1 MAIEEKLNE
10 KQGHWIL
17 AKVGKKVLRP
27 GGRELTQKLMS
38 NMNINPSDDV
48 VEFAPGLGFTASLA
62 CAKKPKSYTGVD
74 NNKQAA
80 ELAKR
85 NVNYDKMQM
94 IVADASE
101 TTLPDACATKVYG
114 EAMLTMQPLEHKKDI
129 IREAA
134 RILKPGGYYGIH
146 ELGLQPDN
154 ISEEVKQSVY
164 KDLSANIRVHAR
176 PLTVTEWSALL
187 QEAGFEVV
195 KVHTNAM
202 ALLEPKRVLQ
212 DEGFFRMLKIMFNVL
227 THGDLRKRILQMRR
241 TFHKHKNDINAVAIV
256 ARKKEEMLDDRS

>member
-27 GGRELTQKLMS
+27 GGRELTRILMDS
-38 NMNINPSDDV
+38 MHIGPADDV
-48 VEFAPGLGFTASLA
+48 VEFAPGLGFTAAIA
-62 CAKKPKSYTGVD
+62 CSKKPNSYIGVD

-80 ELAKR
+80 ELAKK
-85 NVNYDKMQM
+85 NVNYDKMTM
-94 IVADASE
+94 IVADASD

-114 EAMLTMQPLEHKKDI
+114 EAMLTMQPLQHKKEI

-146 ELGLQPDN
+146 ELGLQPDT
-154 ISEEVKQSVY
+154 ISEEIKQSVY

-176 PLTVTEWSALL
+176 PLTVTEWSQLL
-187 QEAGFEVV
+187 EEAGFRIVTV
-195 KVHTNAM
+195 KTNAM
-202 ALLEPKRVLQ
+202 ALLESKRVLQ

-227 THGDLRKRILQMRR
+227 RYGDLRKRILQMRK
-241 TFHKHKNDINAVAIV
+241 TFRKHKNDINAVAIV
-256 ARKKEEMLDDRS
+256 AQKV